1 MTSLRP
7 GEVRQFL
14 LRSMYRRTRSIDL
27 QRPVVS
33 FCFDDFPRTAYTAG
47 GAILRSLGTRGTYYA
62 SLGLM
67 NTTNEL
73 GPQLTQDDIESLL
86 IDGHELSSHT
96 YHHWSARRVTLDA
109 FEKDVLHGRDAVRSM
124 TGSDEV
130 DNFAYPYGHV
140 TLASKKRLTVELCS
154 CRGIYPGINGPEIDL
169 NLLRANSLYG
179 DVNEL
184 PRVESLLAE
193 TARRRG
199 WVIFYTHDVQQNPS
213 PFGCTPALLDSV
225 VALTLERGFQ
235 VLPVSQVVRRA
246 VQLLERQVQR
256 GASGETKPSQGH
268 MGGPVDVRDHQGTY
282 FSGHLSAGPS
292 RLGVV

>member
-1 MTSLRP
+1 M
-7 GEVRQFL
+7 
-14 LRSMYRRTRSIDL
+14 I
-27 QRPVVS
+27 S
-33 FCFDDFPRTAYTAG
+33 FCFDDFPHTAYSAG
-47 GAILRSLGTRGTYYA
+47 GAILKSLGARGTYYA
-62 SLGLM
+62 SFGLV

-73 GPQLTQDDIESLL
+73 GSQFTEDDLESLL
-86 IDGHELSSHT
+86 IDGHDLGSHT
-96 YHHWSARRVTLDA
+96 FSHWSARRVSA
-109 FEKDVLHGRDAVRSM
+109 RCFERNVLEGRDAARQM

-140 TLASKKRLTVELCS
+140 TLASKKRLTTELSS
-154 CRGIYPGINGPEIDL
+154 CRGIYPGINGPEVDL

-179 DVNEL
+179 DVNQL
-184 PRVESLLAE
+184 PRVESLLSE
-193 TARRRG
+193 TARRRSG

-256 GASGETKPSQGH
+256 GGSGETKPSQGH
-268 MGGPVDVRDHQGTY
+268 LVGSVDVRDHQGTY
-282 FSGHLSAGPS
+282 FSGHPSAWPS

>member
-1 MTSLRP
+1 MKSLRP
-7 GEVRQFL
+7 GEVRQLL
-14 LRSMYRRTRSIDL
+14 LRSMYRRAWSIDL
-27 QRPVVS
+27 QQPVVS

-47 GAILRSLGTRGTYYA
+47 GAILKSLGVRGTYYA
-62 SLGLM
+62 SLGLIDM
-67 NTTNEL
+67 TNEL
-73 GPQLTQDDIESLL
+73 GSQLTQDDVESLL
-86 IDGHELSSHT
+86 TDGHELGSHT
-96 YHHWSARRVTLDA
+96 YNHLSVRSVTLAA
-109 FEKDVLHGRDAVRSM
+109 FENDVLRGRDAVRRM

-140 TLASKKRLTVELCS
+140 TLASKKRLAGELSS
-154 CRGIYPGINGPEIDL
+154 CRGIYPGINGPEVDL

-184 PRVESLLAE
+184 PRVESLLTE
-193 TARRRG
+193 TARRPG
-199 WVIFYTHDVQQNPS
+199 WLIFYTHDVQQNPS
-213 PFGCTPALLDSV
+213 PFGCTPGLLDSV

-235 VLPVSQVVRRA
+235 VLPVSKVVRRA

-268 MGGPVDVRDHQGTY
+268 MVGPVDVRDHQGTY
-282 FSGHLSAGPS
+282 FSGHPSAGPS

>member
-1 MTSLRP
+1 MTSLRL

-14 LRSMYRRTRSIDL
+14 LRSMYRRARSIDL
-27 QRPVVS
+27 QQPVVS

-47 GAILRSLGTRGTYYA
+47 GKILKSLGARGTYYA

-86 IDGHELSSHT
+86 TDGHELGSHT
-96 YHHWSARRVTLDA
+96 YHHWSVRRVTLDA
-109 FEKDVLHGRDAVRSM
+109 FEKDVLHGRDVVRSM

-140 TLASKKRLTVELCS
+140 TLASKKRLAVELCS
-154 CRGIYPGINGPEIDL
+154 CRGIYPGINGPEVDL

-184 PRVESLLAE
+184 PRFECLLTE

-199 WVIFYTHDVQQNPS
+199 WLIFYTHDVQQNPS
-213 PFGCTPALLDSV
+213 PFGCTPALLDNV

-235 VLPVSQVVRRA
+235 VLPVSRVVRRA
-246 VQLLERQVQR
+246 DPLLEWQVQP
-256 GASGETKPSQGH
+256 GTSGVKDDSQG
-268 MGGPVDVRDHQGTY
+268 Y
-282 FSGHLSAGPS
+282 I
-292 RLGVV
+292 VVS